1 MKITHLETIVLS
13 YDERPTTRQQPGNWL
28 VVKVHTDEGIVGIS
42 RGSPPLVPII
52 QEYLVPQLVGEDP
65 VNVERLW
72 QKMYQLTYSHT
83 RPPLELI
90 PAIGVVDVALWDI
103 LGKVAG
109 LPIYRLMG
117 GFQDRAWAYA
127 DAGMHFPDVEE
138 LVEHVEDYTRQG
150 FRVVKIHLLGAGW
163 HDTPESAL
171 EKVRACREVLGPE
184 ILLGVDVHK
193 MWDPRTAIE
202 VARQMEQY
210 DVHWLE
216 EPVHWDDQAEGYALL
231 AAGTRIMI
239 TAGESERTIYG
250 CRELLARGGVK
261 IMQADTITIG
271 GFTPIR
277 KVAALAAAYHAKI
290 APHGASYPEIT
301 SQAVAALPN
310 GYFVSTF
317 APTESYQIW
326 TRLYQEPPR
335 LEGSW
340 IMLSQKPGLGL
351 ELDEDFIA
359 AHRVE
364 G

>member
-1 MKITHLETIVLS
+1 MKITQVELIALS
-13 YDERPTTRQQPGNWL
+13 YGEEAIPRVGGGTWL
-28 VVKVHTDEGIVGIS
+28 VAKVHTDEGIVGIS
-42 RGSPPLVPII
+42 RGSPSLAPMI
-52 QEYLVPQLVGEDP
+52 QEYLVPQLMGQDP
-65 VNVERLW
+65 LNVERLW
-72 QKMYQLTYSHT
+72 QKMYRLSYGAA
-83 RPPLELI
+83 RPSLDLI
-90 PAIGVVDVALWDI
+90 PAIGVIDVALWDI
-103 LGKVAG
+103 LGKATG
-109 LPIYRLMG
+109 LPIYRLLG

-127 DAGMHFPDVEE
+127 DASMYFPEVKE
-138 LVEHVEDYTRQG
+138 LVEHVEDYARQG
-150 FRVVKIHLLGAGW
+150 FEVVKIHLLGAGW
-163 HDTPESAL
+163 HDTPESAV
-171 EKVRACREVLGPE
+171 EKVRACREVLGPD

-193 MWDPRTAIE
+193 MWSPEEAIQ
-202 VARQMEQY
+202 VAREMEQY

-216 EPVHWDDQAEGYALL
+216 EAVHWDDQAEGYALL
-231 AAGTRIMI
+231 AAGTRIMV

-250 CRELLARGGVK
+250 CRELMARGGVK

-277 KVAALAAAYHAKI
+277 KVAALAEAYHGKI

-301 SQAVAALPN
+301 SQAVAGVAN

-317 APTESYQIW
+317 APNEPYQIW
-326 TRLYQEPPR
+326 TRLYREPPR